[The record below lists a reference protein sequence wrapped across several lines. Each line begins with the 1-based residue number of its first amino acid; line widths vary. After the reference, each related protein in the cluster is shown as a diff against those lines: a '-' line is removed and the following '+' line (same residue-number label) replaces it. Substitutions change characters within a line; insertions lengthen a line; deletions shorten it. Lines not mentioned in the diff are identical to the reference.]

1 MFGGRKGRRT
11 ERIDTLVGQSTQ
23 VTGDVVFSGG
33 LHIDGTV
40 HGNVQAADDSDS
52 VLTISENGLVE
63 GEVHVPHVV
72 LNGKVVGDVYAAE
85 RIELAARARVQGNV
99 YYNLIEM
106 AMGAEVNGSLVHQ
119 TQSQPQA
126 KAARSDKEKIVEP
139 AMQAAAGPD

>member
-1 MFGGRKGRRT
+1 MFGGRKGRRA
-11 ERIDTLVGQSTQ
+11 ERIDTLVGQNTE

-40 HGNVQAADDSDS
+40 NGNVQAADGSDS
-52 VLTISENGLVE
+52 VLTISENGCVT
-63 GEVHVPHVV
+63 GEVHVPHIV
-72 LNGKVVGDVYAAE
+72 LNGKVTGDVYASE

-119 TQSQPQA
+119 AQTPP
-126 KAARSDKEKIVEP
+126 KAIRSDKEKMVEP
-139 AMQAAAGPD
+139 VMQTAGSSD